1 MQTKENYINSLII
14 NQSQKETGQTSK
26 DENEFKNQTQLNVD
40 TALLF
45 KIGEKESQL
54 EPKSEI
60 VKRDSVPSNA
70 FGELNIN
77 YGFTK
82 IKNILEKQKFPDIII
97 TIFKNNK
104 DNITDNMTKGI
115 SLFEVKK
122 KESKERN
129 INNSNK
135 KQTKGIVKIKSG
147 RKKLKNKSEGKHK
160 KDSPDNIIK
169 KIKALFF
176 TCLIEYTEQ
185 FLNQYKK
192 NYEEKIKLLKLD
204 YAKYINK
211 LKKKDDLLLL
221 KKPLKDIV
229 SLDTSKRYPKIND
242 IYWNKN
248 IIEKIIDKEKDN
260 KEINALLNMSFNDWI
275 DIFTYKNDWE
285 YNIVFNK
292 LQNFLVKLTE
302 SNDDEYITKFILLLY
317 NYKKW
322 FENKQSRK
330 PKKNKI
336 KSK

>member
-1 MQTKENYINSLII
+1 MII

-26 DENEFKNQTQLNVD
+26 DENEFKNQSQLNID
-40 TALLF
+40 TVLLF

-60 VKRDSVPSNA
+60 VKGDSVPSNA
-70 FGELNIN
+70 FNELNIN
-77 YGFTK
+77 YRFTK
-82 IKNILEKQKFPDIII
+82 IYNILEKQKFPAIII

-129 INNSNK
+129 INNPNK
-135 KQTKGIVKIKSG
+135 KKTKAIVKIKSG
-147 RKKLKNKSEGKHK
+147 RKKLKNKNEGKHK

-169 KIKALFF
+169 KIKALFC

-285 YNIVFNK
+285 YNIQFNK